1 MNTITKGM
9 AVELGAD
16 NIRVNAI
23 CPVAGE
29 TQMLAAFAGGE
40 VTPEKR
46 EMFLNTIPLGRL
58 SKPLDIAN
66 AALFLASDEASMI
79 TGVCM
84 EVDGGRCI

>member
-1 MNTITKGM
+1 
-9 AVELGAD
+9 
-16 NIRVNAI
+16 
-23 CPVAGE
+23 PVAGE
-29 TQMLAAFAGGE
+29 TQMLAAFAGGD
-40 VTPEKR
+40 VTPKKR
-46 EMFLNTIPLGRL
+46 EKFLNTILLGRL